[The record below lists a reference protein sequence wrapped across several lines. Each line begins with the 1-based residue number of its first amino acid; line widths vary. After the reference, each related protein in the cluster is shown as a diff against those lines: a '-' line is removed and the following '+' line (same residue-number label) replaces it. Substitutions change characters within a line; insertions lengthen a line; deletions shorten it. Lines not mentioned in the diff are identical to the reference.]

1 MDTTTLGSFI
11 RNWRTGA
18 ERSQEAVAKEV
29 GVSQATLSEWER
41 DESRP
46 GGDRFINLATAMGVE
61 PKTLASMP
69 GLPKKPR
76 KEKADDEP
84 ETTFT
89 KDVGA
94 EGAVG

>member
-61 PKTLASMP
+61 PKTLAAMP

-76 KEKADDEP
+76 KEKADDDTDIP
-84 ETTFT
+84 PVVPA
-89 KDVGA
+89 DA
-94 EGAVG
+94 EGAA